1 MPIEIRELVIR
12 AQVEP
17 DSSGPT
23 TSRAAPPADSPNQAE
38 LIRLCVQEVLRVL
51 EEKRER

>member
-17 DSSGPT
+17 HDSEPPT
-23 TSRAAPPADSPNQAE
+23 ARATTPAGGPNQAE